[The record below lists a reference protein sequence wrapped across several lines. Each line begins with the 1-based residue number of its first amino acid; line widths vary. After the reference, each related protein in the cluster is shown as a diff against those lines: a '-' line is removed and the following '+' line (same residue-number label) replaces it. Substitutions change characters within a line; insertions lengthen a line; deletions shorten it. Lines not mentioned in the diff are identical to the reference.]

1 MKHLIEENYSLP
13 IIYINILLVIFSKA
27 EYIYFSFLMD
37 PYIYVKSKYNINR
50 RQMRVKRK

>member
-37 PYIYVKSKYNINR
+37 PYI
-50 RQMRVKRK
+50 QGEPF